1 MANDVVFKS
10 KAFGGFD
17 KNEVLDFVNKILD
30 EKAGLEKR
38 LSESN
43 AKFAQVN
50 AELFALK
57 KASEEAE
64 NEKAELEAVKA
75 KLAEYEAELETKDSA
90 ISTLGA
96 QLTEKDNEIES
107 LKNTLSQTATS
118 DEVQA
123 ELESLRS
130 EVARLKVEAE
140 KKRDLERQVGA
151 AMLDARIHSEELVE
165 EAKEKANAVTK
176 SVYSAIGDTALKIDD
191 LSTGIAEI
199 ARSFTKAVEEVELRI
214 KALTGDMSK
223 TAQLLIS
230 ESGVISEANEAEPA
244 IEYDFT
250 SVDSNVSEITI
261 NPADYG
267 VNDVT
272 SIEFTDSQ
280 EDL

>member
-17 KNEVLDFVNKILD
+17 KNEVMDFVNKILE
-30 EKAGLEKR
+30 EKASLDKR

-50 AELFALK
+50 SELFELK
-57 KASEEAE
+57 RTVEESDDVKTELESVKASLAEAQ
-64 NEKAELEAVKA
+64 NELSTKAEKIEALNA
-75 KLAEYEAELETKDSA
+75 Q
-90 ISTLGA
+90 IS
-96 QLTEKDNEIES
+96 EKNIIIES
-107 LKNTLSQTATS
+107 LNSQLSETVTS

-123 ELESLRS
+123 ELASLRA

-140 KKRDLERQVGA
+140 KKKDLERQVGA

-176 SVYSAIGDTALKIDD
+176 SVYTAIGETALKIDD
-191 LSTGIAEI
+191 LSTGIGEI
-199 ARSFTKAVEEVELRI
+199 ARSFTKSVEEVELRI

-230 ESGVISEANEAEPA
+230 DSGIISDSVDADPQ
-244 IEYDFT
+244 IEYDFAP
-250 SVDSNVSEITI
+250 VIDFEPEITI

-267 VNDVT
+267 VEDAGNIDF
-272 SIEFTDSQ
+272 SNEQIE
-280 EDL
+280 E

>member
-75 KLAEYEAELETKDSA
+75 KLAESEAELETKDSA

-107 LKNTLSQTATS
+107 LKITLSQTATS

-223 TAQLLIS
+223 TAQALIS
-230 ESGVISEANEAEPA
+230 ENVLTEDVVTETVEVTQ
-244 IEYDFT
+244 EYDF
-250 SVDSNVSEITI
+250 SAPINDDSLSFDSNIGDE
-261 NPADYG
+261 DY
-267 VNDVT
+267 
-272 SIEFTDSQ
+272 
-280 EDL
+280 